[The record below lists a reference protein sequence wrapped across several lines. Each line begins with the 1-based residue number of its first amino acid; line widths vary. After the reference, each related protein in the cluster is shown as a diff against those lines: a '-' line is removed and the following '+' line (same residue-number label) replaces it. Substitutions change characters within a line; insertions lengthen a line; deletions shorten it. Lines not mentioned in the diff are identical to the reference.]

1 MANPDGVIPISAD
14 NTCPLALTLCIANR
28 LDSEKNWQMKNRSET
43 LGARFP
49 DVGFIHATCAEE
61 LLYRDG
67 CVMMRDEIVNTRATQ
82 RD

>member
-1 MANPDGVIPISAD
+1 
-14 NTCPLALTLCIANR
+14 LRIANC
-28 LDSEKNWQMKNRSET
+28 LDGEKNWWMKNRFET

-49 DVGFIHATCAEE
+49 DVGFTYATRAEE
-61 LLYRDG
+61 LLYRDE